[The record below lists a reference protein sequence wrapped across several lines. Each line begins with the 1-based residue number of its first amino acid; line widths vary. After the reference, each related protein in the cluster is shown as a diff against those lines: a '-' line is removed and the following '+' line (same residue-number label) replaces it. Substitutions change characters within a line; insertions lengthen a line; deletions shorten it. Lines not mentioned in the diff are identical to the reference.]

1 MRELPVSFFHCQMKM
16 VACFALD
23 YRPHSHSVAYFPGL
37 TRRSMVHPQ
46 EDRRYFK
53 QQEIELFRAPPQTS
67 AGRAP
72 ALHRGTAAAPSAE
85 AEAEAAAAVG
95 PGSAPSHRP
104 GLMLPH
110 SADS

>member
-1 MRELPVSFFHCQMKM
+1 MAHL
-16 VACFALD
+16 
-23 YRPHSHSVAYFPGL
+23 
-37 TRRSMVHPQ
+37 Q

-85 AEAEAAAAVG
+85 AEAEAAAAAG
-95 PGSAPSHRP
+95 PSSAPPPPHRP
-104 GLMLPH
+104 GLMLLH
-110 SADS
+110 SANPELG